1 VSRVDGE
8 PVGRSRW
15 YDTLLKAGF
24 IQGYRGLVMRKERAG
39 AMIA

>member
-1 VSRVDGE
+1 M
-8 PVGRSRW
+8 
-15 YDTLLKAGF
+15 LLRAGF